1 MTKRIDDDVNT
12 VGIERTSPMLDQE
25 SLHPKTRDT
34 VLAEKKEAALE
45 EEPKEP
51 IFAPPPIVM
60 DPNNDEK
67 KEDNHGDETLE
78 AMEKSV
84 EEDNS
89 KAEEKAAA
97 AARVASAAASSIKKG
112 GNASTERKVITLHTS
127 CSPLER
133 LNFDPREWNGVV
145 GARIAVA
152 RLNNPNLSF
161 SKSIEMRAT
170 KCGSYEIEEEGVLED
185 GDYFGFYL
193 YPIANKE
200 SQQEIYMQF

>member
-1 MTKRIDDDVNT
+1 M
-12 VGIERTSPMLDQE
+12 
-25 SLHPKTRDT
+25 
-34 VLAEKKEAALE
+34 
-45 EEPKEP
+45 
-51 IFAPPPIVM
+51 
-60 DPNNDEK
+60 
-67 KEDNHGDETLE
+67 
-78 AMEKSV
+78 

-200 SQQEIYMQF
+200 SQEPQLGYPVKDVGCYVADQSGFCPQQIAPMVKTIGGPFGLRECTKPSKVSNEETGTSSVFFSRVYSKSSEDSRKSSSSVYQRGS

>member
-51 IFAPPPIVM
+51 LFAPPPIVM

-67 KEDNHGDETLE
+67 KEDNHSDETLE

-84 EEDNS
+84 EEANS

-170 KCGSYEIEEEGVLED
+170 KCGSYEIEE
-185 GDYFGFYL
+185 
-193 YPIANKE
+193 
-200 SQQEIYMQF
+200 